1 MALKIKTITIRT
13 IDNEDFKQQI
23 LHLGKNQRQIANELG
38 ISESML
44 SRWMNGKTIIP
55 EDKIDLLLEYI
66 DKNSKEMYEFW
77 KEKIDD

>member
-23 LHLGKNQRQIANELG
+23 LHLGKNQRQISNELG

-55 EDKIDLLLEYI
+55 EDKIDLLSKYI

-77 KEKIDD
+77 KEKIK

>member
-23 LHLGKNQRQIANELG
+23 LHLGKTQKQIANELG
-38 ISESML
+38 ISEPAL
-44 SRWMNGKTIIP
+44 SRWINGKAIIP
-55 EDKIDLLLEYI
+55 EDMIDLLSEYI

-77 KEKIDD
+77 KEKME

>member
-13 IDNEDFKQQI
+13 VDNEDFKQQI
-23 LHLGKNQRQIANELG
+23 LHLGKSQKQIANELG

-55 EDKIDLLLEYI
+55 EDKIDLLSEYI
-66 DKNSKEMYEFW
+66 DKNSKEIYEFW